1 MSQFLFTQAL
11 EHQAHIFG
19 LNSDITDY
27 HDDLNKIVEIY
38 KSHSGNLKEKIER
51 KKRVWPW
58 VVLLLI
64 IAAIVYY
71 IYFVDHQ
78 SNSESTIEVENVN

>member
-1 MSQFLFTQAL
+1 MA
-11 EHQAHIFG
+11 
-19 LNSDITDY
+19 
-27 HDDLNKIVEIY
+27 EI
-38 KSHSGNLKEKIER
+38 KIER

>member
-1 MSQFLFTQAL
+1 MA
-11 EHQAHIFG
+11 
-19 LNSDITDY
+19 
-27 HDDLNKIVEIY
+27 EI
-38 KSHSGNLKEKIER
+38 KIEK

-64 IAAIVYY
+64 LGAIVYY

-78 SNSESTIEVENVN
+78 STSESTIEVENVN